1 MQVGVPILIQAVE
14 ERKKWAR
21 FGDALKAG
29 EQQSVT
35 AQSTDEIPFERVR
48 QQKQTQEERKQDLKN
63 VLQGSDKGAIVSKY
77 ISTLRPL
84 ILASNFIFKKE
95 GIILK
100 KLICLSACY

>member
-1 MQVGVPILIQAVE
+1 ME

-77 ISTLRPL
+77 APATPHAHACSFPALNP
-84 ILASNFIFKKE
+84 SNT
-95 GIILK
+95 
-100 KLICLSACY
+100 

>member
-1 MQVGVPILIQAVE
+1 ME

-29 EQQSVT
+29 EQQAVT
-35 AQSTDEIPFERVR
+35 AQSTDEVPFERVR

-77 ISTLRPL
+77 ASKLSFTLLRLMDFLSIS
-84 ILASNFIFKKE
+84 
-95 GIILK
+95 
-100 KLICLSACY
+100 LSTTSAEAT